1 MNQHTKILVTGGT
14 GFVGS
19 YILRELIHQGYT
31 NIHALRRT
39 ESDRRLVAEFEDK
52 INWHLV
58 DLDHVDEVYQAIA
71 HCDSVIHSAGLVSFA
86 PQDRHQLYQVNVQGT
101 ATVVNACLE
110 HQVDRLIHLSS
121 SSALAKVKNG
131 QPITEQT
138 KWIDD
143 RQISQYGRSKHLAE
157 IEVWR
162 GIAEG
167 LDAVILNPTI
177 ILGAG
182 IWDTTSCKMFMQVH
196 QGLKYYTP
204 GSTGFVDVRD
214 VARIAVDMLG
224 SDEVNQSFILNE
236 SNYHFK
242 DIFTW
247 MARGLNVDPPS
258 RPAPRWMARFI
269 VTAEHLKSK
278 LTGKRPIITADSIR
292 NAYENFSYDN
302 AKIQSRGYGFIS
314 IEETIHDTTALFR
327 EAAENNFTPKLLA
340 PKTYTKPKSSI

>member
-1 MNQHTKILVTGGT
+1 MNQQAKLLVTGGT

-19 YILRELIHQGYT
+19 YILRELLQQGFT
-31 NIHALRRT
+31 NVHALHRT
-39 ESDRRLVAEFEDK
+39 DSDRRLVAEFEDK
-52 INWHLV
+52 ITWHLV
-58 DLDHVDEVYQAIA
+58 DLDHVDEVYQAIEYS
-71 HCDSVIHSAGLVSFA
+71 DSVIHTAGLVSFA
-86 PQDRHQLYQVNVQGT
+86 PQDRDQLYQVNVQGT

-131 QPITEQT
+131 QPITEHT
-138 KWIDD
+138 KWTDD
-143 RQISQYGRSKHLAE
+143 RQVSQYGRSKHLAE

-167 LDAVILNPTI
+167 LNAIILNPTI

-214 VARIAVDMLG
+214 VARIAVDMLH
-224 SDEVNQSFILNE
+224 SDDVNQSFILNE

-247 MARGLNVDPPS
+247 MAQGLNVDPPS
-258 RPAPRWMARFI
+258 RSAPRWIARII
-269 VTAEHLKSK
+269 VATEYLKSK

-302 AKIQSRGYGFIS
+302 TKIKSRGFDFIS
-314 IEETIHDTTALFR
+314 IEETIRDTTVLFR